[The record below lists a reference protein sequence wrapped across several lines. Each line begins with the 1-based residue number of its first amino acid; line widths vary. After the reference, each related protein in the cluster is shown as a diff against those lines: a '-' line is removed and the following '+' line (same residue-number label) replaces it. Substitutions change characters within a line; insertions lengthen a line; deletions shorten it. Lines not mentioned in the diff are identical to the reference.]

1 MNFLSL
7 AEKEK
12 GKKMNSDGLKP
23 ASVGPHTG
31 ESAPARAR
39 GVRFTQRT
47 LVIWKTL
54 KEAIALFL
62 CVSDIRR

>member
-1 MNFLSL
+1 MNLLSL

-12 GKKMNSDGLKP
+12 GKRWIVLGKL
-23 ASVGPHTG
+23 AQAGPRRG

-39 GVRFTQRT
+39 GIRFTQKT
-47 LVIWKTL
+47 LSIWKTL

-62 CVSDIRR
+62 CVTDIRR